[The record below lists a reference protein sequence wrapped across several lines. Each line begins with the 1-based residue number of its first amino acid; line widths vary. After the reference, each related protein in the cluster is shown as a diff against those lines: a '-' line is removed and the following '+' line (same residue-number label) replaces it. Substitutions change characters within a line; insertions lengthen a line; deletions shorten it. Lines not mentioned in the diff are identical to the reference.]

1 MFGKKA
7 ETTNCKDITSIIG
20 KELKLTGDIDFK
32 STLRLDGRV
41 EGNVRGESLILG
53 ATGKVI
59 GDVEVDNLACH
70 GHVEG
75 NVQARKLHVLK
86 SGTISGRVET
96 SDLLVESG
104 AQLNGEVKSRPQ
116 DLRLVPGTSAAD
128 EDRGEQADSALSE
141 G

>member
-1 MFGKKA
+1 MNMFGKNA
-7 ETTNCKDITSIIG
+7 EPASCKDVTSIIG
-20 KELKLTGDIDFK
+20 KEMRLTGDVDFK

-41 EGNVRGESLILG
+41 EGNVKGECLILG
-53 ATGKVI
+53 VSGKVI

-75 NVQARKLHVLK
+75 NVQAGKLHLMK

-104 AQLNGEVKSRPQ
+104 AQLNGEINSRPQ
-116 DLRLVPGTSAAD
+116 DLRLVPGISGK
-128 EDRGEQADSALSE
+128 EEADSALSE